1 MWSDRE
7 TDIDFL
13 GYSSYVEVLSNV
25 ALHPELAPLTL
36 GIFGSWGSG
45 KSSLMRMLRKS
56 IDDKNAE
63 KTVTIWFNAW
73 RYEGKEEAQS
83 ALIHAI
89 IHAIESRQGLVEEAK
104 NLIKQVVSGASVI
117 KVSKFIA
124 KTAITMTPDFKGF
137 ADLFSDESKKL
148 ADTMES
154 FDSKFGELLKA
165 AKIDRI
171 IVFIDDLDR
180 CSSSKVIETF
190 ETIKLFLNT
199 PACTFVIGADAK
211 RIEAAVGD
219 IYSIPMADDR
229 SRRDYLEKII
239 QVPFNIPQQ
248 SSEDIGAYVAMLLI
262 CRAPTPEIIAS
273 VVAERAKL
281 VESANLLSD
290 CQTWLEANRALLGEE
305 HDPVKADIA
314 ATVPYI
320 PILARGLK
328 GNPRQIKRFLNILA
342 VRRQLATTNKLE
354 VKSELLIKLAVL
366 EYVWETLFRAI
377 SDTVDPKSGAS
388 ELLASMLNEEQR
400 DDLQK
405 QSPLLAG
412 ALQDTDAMQFVLA
425 EPPLAADLDLR
436 PYMFLAQ
443 TSLSR
448 QPTTELLPTS
458 AETKQL
464 VSAIESE
471 DRIVSKSAAQRAAG
485 GEKGLAE
492 SVVASLCQRFGG
504 IQSET
509 ARTHVVMGLGI
520 LASGHPDL
528 YGRLVEFLSTTTS
541 VPSAAGLFVPDI
553 LAKAKENGVA
563 VPAELEGK
571 FTNAIAKAMKGKK

>member
-7 TDIDFL
+7 TDVDFL
-13 GYSSYVEVLSNV
+13 GYTSYVEVLSRV
-25 ALHPELAPLTL
+25 AQHPELAPLTL

-45 KSSLMRMLRKS
+45 KSSLMRMLQKS
-56 IDDKNAE
+56 INEAKSDQ
-63 KTVTIWFNAW
+63 TLTLWFNAW

-89 IHAIESRQGLVEEAK
+89 IRAIEAKQGLVEEAK
-104 NLIKQVVSGASVI
+104 ALIKQVVNGASVM

-124 KTAITMTPDFKGF
+124 KSALTLTPDIGGF
-137 ADLFSDESKKL
+137 LNLFSDESKKL

-154 FDSKFGELLKA
+154 FDDKFSELLKT
-165 AKIDRI
+165 AKIGRI

-180 CSSSKVIETF
+180 CSSEKVIETF

-219 IYSIPMADDR
+219 VYSIPLTDER

-239 QVPFNIPQQ
+239 QIPFSIPQQ

-262 CRAPTPEIIAS
+262 CRAPTDEVVTS
-273 VVAERAKL
+273 VIAERSKL
-281 VESANLLSD
+281 VGSSNLLSD
-290 CQTWLEANRALLGEE
+290 CETWIEANKALLGDG
-305 HDPVKADIA
+305 HDPIKADIL
-314 ATVPYI
+314 ATVPYL

-342 VRRQLATTNKLE
+342 VRRELASTNKLE
-354 VKSELLIKLAVL
+354 IKPELLVKLAVL
-366 EYVWETLFRAI
+366 EYVWETLFTTI
-377 SDTVDPKSGAS
+377 TDTVDPRSGAS
-388 ELLASMLNEEQR
+388 ELLTSMLNEEQR
-400 DDLQK
+400 EDLQK

-412 ALQDTDAMQFVLA
+412 ALQDTDAMQFLLA
-425 EPPLAADLDLR
+425 EPALSADLDLR
-436 PYMFLAQ
+436 AYLFLAQ

-448 QPTTELLPTS
+448 QPTTELLPAS

-485 GEKGLAE
+485 AEKGIAE

-509 ARTHVVMGLGI
+509 AKTHVVMGLGI
-520 LASGHPDL
+520 LANSHPELYERVVDL
-528 YGRLVEFLSTTTS
+528 LTNASA
-541 VPSAAGLFVPDI
+541 VPSAASLFIPDL
-553 LAKAKENGVA
+553 LANAKNNGVT
-563 VPAELEGK
+563 VSPDLESRY
-571 FTNAIAKAMKGKK
+571 TNAIGKALKRK

>member
-7 TDIDFL
+7 TDVDFL
-13 GYSSYVEVLSNV
+13 GYSCYVEVLSSV

-45 KSSLMRMLRKS
+45 KSSLMRMLRRS
-56 IDDKNAE
+56 IDDAKDD
-63 KTVTIWFNAW
+63 KTLTLWFNAW

-83 ALIHAI
+83 ALINAI
-89 IHAIESRQGLVEEAK
+89 INEIEAK
-104 NLIKQVVSGASVI
+104 RPLGETAKELIKKVVNGASVM

-124 KTAITMTPDFKGF
+124 KTAVTMTPDFGGF
-137 ADLFSDESKKL
+137 LDLFADESKKL
-148 ADTMES
+148 AETMET
-154 FDSKFGELLKA
+154 FDSRFEELLKA
-165 AKIDRI
+165 VSTERI

-180 CSSSKVIETF
+180 CGSAKVIETF

-219 IYSIPMADDR
+219 IYSIPLADDR

-239 QVPFNIPQQ
+239 QIPFNIPQQ
-248 SSEDIGAYVAMLLI
+248 SLEDIGAYVAMLLI
-262 CRAPTPEIIAS
+262 CRAPTAEVIAS
-273 VVAERAKL
+273 VISERTKL
-281 VESANLLSD
+281 VGSVNLLSD
-290 CQTWLEANRALLGEE
+290 CETWLETNKALLGDG
-305 HDPVKADIA
+305 HDPIKADIA

-354 VKSELLIKLAVL
+354 VKPELLVKLAVL

-377 SDTVDPKSGAS
+377 SDTVDPRSGAS

-400 DDLQK
+400 EDLRK

-425 EPPLAADLDLR
+425 EPPLVADLDLR
-436 PYMFLAQ
+436 QYMFLAQ

-448 QPTTELLPTS
+448 QPTTDLLPAS

-485 GEKGLAE
+485 GEKGIAE
-492 SVVASLCQRFGG
+492 SVVASLCQRFSGV
-504 IQSET
+504 QSET
-509 ARTHVVMGLGI
+509 AKTHVVMGLGI

-528 YGRLVEFLSTTTS
+528 YSRVVGLLSTAST
-541 VPSAAGLFVPDI
+541 VPSAASLFVPDI

-563 VPAELEGK
+563 VSSELEAK
-571 FTNAIAKAMKGKK
+571 FTNAIGKVMKGRK

>member
-104 NLIKQVVSGASVI
+104 NLIKQVVNGASVI
-117 KVSKFIA
+117 KVSKFIT
-124 KTAITMTPDFKGF
+124 KTAITMTPDLKGF

-219 IYSIPMADDR
+219 VYSIPMADDR

-239 QVPFNIPQQ
+239 QIPFNIPQQ

-262 CRAPTPEIIAS
+262 CRTPTTEVITSI
-273 VVAERAKL
+273 VAERGKL

-290 CQTWLEANRALLGEE
+290 CQTWLETNKALLGDG

-342 VRRQLATTNKLE
+342 VRRELAATNRLE
-354 VKSELLIKLAVL
+354 VKPELLIKLSVL

-377 SDTVDPKSGAS
+377 SDTVDPRTGAS

-405 QSPLLAG
+405 QSPMLAG
-412 ALQDTDAMQFVLA
+412 ALQDTDAMQFLLT
-425 EPPLAADLDLR
+425 EPALAADLDLR

-448 QPTTELLPTS
+448 QPTSELMPTS

-485 GEKGLAE
+485 GEKGIAE

-509 ARTHVVMGLGI
+509 AKTHVVMGLGI

-528 YGRLVEFLSTTTS
+528 YMRIVDFLSTTTT
-541 VPSAAGLFVPDI
+541 VPSAASLFVPDI

-563 VPAELEGK
+563 VSAELEGR
-571 FTNAIAKAMKGKK
+571 FTNAIAKALKGKK